1 MSALRVSGAAPRIA
15 LVLEK
20 LLGAPSP
27 LRIRAWDGTESG
39 PDDAPALIVRSRR
52 AIRRL
57 LWRPDEIG
65 LARAWVAGELDLEGD
80 LEQAL
85 TSLEAIGRDL
95 TRRRHLTT
103 LERAEVYRAA
113 VL

>member
-65 LARAWVAGELDLEGD
+65 LARAWVAGELDLE
-80 LEQAL
+80 
-85 TSLEAIGRDL
+85 
-95 TRRRHLTT
+95 
-103 LERAEVYRAA
+103 
-113 VL
+113 